1 MQILVIDGQG
11 GGIGK
16 SIIEVIKKECTGIEI
31 IAVGTNTTATATMMK
46 AGADMYATGENAVV
60 VSARRADIILGPIG
74 ILAAD
79 SLLGEITPKMAI
91 AVSRSPARKILIP
104 INKCNYFV
112 AGVRYE
118 NMEGLIVSAVDIL
131 KTLLEGR

>member
-1 MQILVIDGQG
+1 
-11 GGIGK
+11 
-16 SIIEVIKKECTGIEI
+16 
-31 IAVGTNTTATATMMK
+31 
-46 AGADMYATGENAVV
+46 MYATGENAVV